1 MVEKDLLK
9 TLVESIQC
17 LDESQVNGS
26 VKIAIDQ
33 GIAIA
38 RLINDGLT
46 AGLRKLG
53 ERFESGEVFLPELMK
68 GAMIVQQNMKE
79 LETHIEKDEIQTKGK
94 FMIGTVAND
103 IHDVGKNIVAT
114 IFSASGYEVT
124 DLGIDVSTETF
135 VAKIKEKKPQILG
148 LSSLL
153 TTTMAN
159 QRVVIEAL
167 EAEGLRKGLK
177 IIIGGAP
184 ASPAWAEKIHA
195 DAYAEDAFS
204 GLREAEKFLG

>member
-17 LDESQVNGS
+17 LDENQVKGS
-26 VKIAIDQ
+26 VKMGIDQ
-33 GIAIA
+33 GVPIA

-114 IFSASGYEVT
+114 LFSASGYKVT

-135 VAKIKEKKPQILG
+135 VAKVKEKKPQILG

-167 EAEGLRKGLK
+167 EAEGLRKDLK
-177 IIIGGAP
+177 IIVGGAP

-204 GLREAEKFLG
+204 GLREAEKLLG

>member
-1 MVEKDLLK
+1 MVENDLLK

-26 VKIAIDQ
+26 VKMAIDQ
-33 GIAIA
+33 GVAIT
-38 RLINDGLT
+38 RLINEGLT

-53 ERFESGEVFLPELMK
+53 ERFERGEVFLPELMK
-68 GAMIVQQNMKE
+68 GAKIVQQNMKE

-94 FMIGTVAND
+94 FMIGTVADD

-114 IFSASGYEVT
+114 VFSASGYEVI

-135 VAKIKEKKPQILG
+135 VAKVKEKKPQILG

-167 EAEGLRKGLK
+167 EAEGLRKDLK

-195 DAYAEDAFS
+195 DSYAEDAFS
-204 GLREAEKFLG
+204 GLREAERFLG

>member
-1 MVEKDLLK
+1 MVENDLLK
-9 TLVESIQC
+9 TLIESIQS
-17 LDESQVNGS
+17 LDESQVDDS
-26 VKIAIDQ
+26 VKVAFDQ
-33 GIAIA
+33 GVTIA

-46 AGLRKLG
+46 AGLRQLG
-53 ERFESGEVFLPELMK
+53 ERFERGEVFLPELMK
-68 GAMIVQQNMKE
+68 GAKIVQQNMKE
-79 LETHIEKDEIQTKGK
+79 LETHIEKDEILTKGK

-114 IFSASGYEVT
+114 LFSASGYEVT

-135 VAKIKEKKPQILG
+135 VAKVKEKKPQILG

-153 TTTMAN
+153 TTTMTN

-167 EAEGLRKGLK
+167 EAEGLRKDLK

-184 ASPAWAEKIHA
+184 TSPAWAEKIHA
-195 DAYAEDAFS
+195 DSYAEDAFS
-204 GLREAEKFLG
+204 GVREASKLLG